1 MPQAAA
7 TRYAR
12 ALADAALDPKNR
24 SDARQ
29 LLNELGTFD
38 QMANESADLK
48 NILLSPAVQGSK
60 KRAVVARF
68 ADSLPLSK
76 LVRNFL
82 YVIIDHHRVGMLGEI
97 REAFETVLDERLGV
111 VRAEVKSAA
120 PLDARQ
126 QQAIAAELSQVAGKQ
141 VRCTFDTEPNLVG
154 GVVARI
160 GSTIYDGSVR
170 ARLDALRER
179 LVARR

>member
-1 MPQAAA
+1 MAQAAA

-24 SDARQ
+24 ADARQ
-29 LLNELGTFD
+29 VLNELGAFHRIT
-38 QMANESADLK
+38 QESADLK
-48 NILLSPAVQGSK
+48 NILLSPAVQASK

-68 ADSLPLSK
+68 ADTLPLSR

-97 REAFETVLDERLGV
+97 HEAYESVLDERLGV
-111 VRAEVKSAA
+111 VRADVKSAA
-120 PLDARQ
+120 PLDPQ
-126 QQAIAAELSQVAGKQ
+126 QQQVIARELSQVAGKQ
-141 VRCTFDTEPNLVG
+141 VRCTFDTDANLVG

-170 ARLDALRER
+170 AQLDSMRER